1 SRDVY
6 GAIRGRRGGGGS
18 RRGGFPGRPDRLES
32 PAYLA
37 ILATGQHEHT
47 MVKIRLTRGG
57 AKKRPFYHII
67 VTDSRSARDGR
78 NIERV
83 GYYNPVASGNEQ
95 RVVLDVA
102 RVDHWVGNGA
112 QLTDKVRSLY
122 KEAAK
127 ASAPAAA

>member
-1 SRDVY
+1 
-6 GAIRGRRGGGGS
+6 
-18 RRGGFPGRPDRLES
+18 
-32 PAYLA
+32 
-37 ILATGQHEHT
+37 

-83 GYYNPVASGNEQ
+83 GYYNPVAQGAEQ
-95 RVVLDVA
+95 RVVLDLE
-102 RVDHWVGNGA
+102 RVDHWVKNGA
-112 QLTDKVRSLY
+112 QLTDKVRNLL

-127 ASAPAAA
+127 TQAAAA

>member
-1 SRDVY
+1 
-6 GAIRGRRGGGGS
+6 
-18 RRGGFPGRPDRLES
+18 
-32 PAYLA
+32 
-37 ILATGQHEHT
+37 
-47 MVKIRLTRGG
+47 MVKIRLSRGG

-83 GYYNPVASGNEQ
+83 GYYNPVAAGNEK
-95 RVVLDVA
+95 RVELDVA

-112 QLTDKVRSLY
+112 QLTEKVRTLY

-127 ASAPAAA
+127 AQASA